1 MCGIAGYVGISARY
15 GPPLL
20 ERMALAQRHRG
31 PDGSGI
37 FTEGLIGLAHVRLAV
52 IDRAGG
58 AQPMTS
64 PDGRY
69 VLVYNGEVYNYRELR
84 GELAWLGH
92 EFRTASD
99 TEVVLAAYRQ
109 WGRAAFDRFNG
120 MFALAIADTV
130 TGDVVLARDQFGIKP
145 LYLAEDGDGRV
156 VFASEIR
163 PILASGVVT
172 RQPDDVTIYRYLRF
186 RVHDDTE
193 RTFFAGITRLLPG
206 QLATIS
212 PDGRVNRETYTSLY
226 ADLRRLAAN
235 PRRYDGAA
243 RGRFAGAL
251 REAVRARLVSDVP
264 VGTALSG
271 GLDSSTIV
279 ATINELM

>member
-20 ERMALAQRHRG
+20 ERMAQAQRHRG
-31 PDGSGI
+31 PDGSGV

-84 GELAWLGH
+84 GELTWLGH

-130 TGDVVLARDQFGIKP
+130 TGEVVLARDQFGIKP

-163 PILASGVVT
+163 PILASGVVA
-172 RQPDDVTIYRYLRF
+172 RQPDDVTI
-186 RVHDDTE
+186 
-193 RTFFAGITRLLPG
+193 
-206 QLATIS
+206 
-212 PDGRVNRETYTSLY
+212 
-226 ADLRRLAAN
+226 
-235 PRRYDGAA
+235 
-243 RGRFAGAL
+243 
-251 REAVRARLVSDVP
+251 
-264 VGTALSG
+264 
-271 GLDSSTIV
+271 
-279 ATINELM
+279 